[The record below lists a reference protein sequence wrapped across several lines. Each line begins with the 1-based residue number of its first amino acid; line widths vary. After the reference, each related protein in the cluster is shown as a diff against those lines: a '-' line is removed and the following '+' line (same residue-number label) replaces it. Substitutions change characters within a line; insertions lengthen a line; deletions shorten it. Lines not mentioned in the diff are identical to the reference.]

1 MRKQVRIFLLCCLA
15 GLLPNSAQARLAAQR
30 SVLEN
35 GLVLL
40 TSEQRALPMVT
51 FNLLLKAGSRYDTQ
65 GEEGL
70 ANLTSRLL
78 THGTKK
84 RTAVEISETLDFIG
98 AELSADCS
106 EELATISL
114 TLLKKDLPIGLELL
128 AEILTESAFPQEEVD
143 RQKQMVIASIK
154 GKQEDPGEIAQMKFM
169 EALYPR
175 SPYGRPVEGTEAS
188 VNGIPR
194 EDLGKFYERYY
205 RPNRAILAV
214 VGDVSH
220 REMLA
225 GLEDAFKR
233 WKGGTSDRE
242 VSPAPAAGPADFIR
256 FDKKIT
262 QANIVIGH
270 EGVTRGH
277 PDYYAIQV
285 MGYILGGGG
294 FSSRL
299 MESIRNQRGLAYS
312 VYSSFYSGKDVG
324 TFEVTMQT
332 KNQTAEEAIRITKE
346 EIRRLREEGVSEE
359 ELAAAKSYLT
369 GSFPLRLDT
378 NRRIAGFLANMEYF
392 ELGLDYVDRYP
403 DLIRAVSREDVQRV
417 AQRYVR
423 PERLIVV
430 VVADQEKAA
439 LK

>member
-1 MRKQVRIFLLCCLA
+1 MRKQVRTFLLCCLA
-15 GLLPNSAQARLAAQR
+15 VLVPTSAQARLAAQR
-30 SVLEN
+30 SVFEN

-51 FNLLLKAGSRYDTQ
+51 FNLLLKAGSRYDSQ
-65 GEEGL
+65 GGEGL
-70 ANLTSRLL
+70 ANLTAQLL
-78 THGTKK
+78 TYGTKK
-84 RTAVEISETLDFIG
+84 RTALEISETLDFIG
-98 AELSADCS
+98 ANLSAGCS

-114 TLLKKDLPIGLELL
+114 TLLKKHLPIGLELL
-128 AEILTESAFPQEEVD
+128 AEILTESVFPQEEIE

-154 GKQEDPGEIAQMKFM
+154 GKLEDPGEIAQMKFM

-188 VNGIPR
+188 VKAIPR
-194 EDLGKFYERYY
+194 EDLSKFYERYY
-205 RPNRAILAV
+205 RPDRAILAV

-220 REMLA
+220 QEMLA
-225 GLEDAFKR
+225 GLEGAFKR
-233 WKGGTSDRE
+233 WKGGTSGRE
-242 VSPAPAAGPADFIR
+242 VLPAPAAGPPDFIR
-256 FDKKIT
+256 VDKKIT

-270 EGVTRGH
+270 EGVRRGH

-285 MGYILGGGG
+285 MSYILGGGG

-312 VYSSFYSGKDVG
+312 VYSSFYSEKDVG

-359 ELAAAKSYLT
+359 ELAAVKSYLT

-378 NRRIAGFLANMEYF
+378 NARIAGFLSHMEHF
-392 ELGLDYVDRYP
+392 ELGLNYVDRYP
-403 DLIRAVSREDVQRV
+403 DLIGAVSREDVRRV
-417 AQRYVR
+417 AERYLR